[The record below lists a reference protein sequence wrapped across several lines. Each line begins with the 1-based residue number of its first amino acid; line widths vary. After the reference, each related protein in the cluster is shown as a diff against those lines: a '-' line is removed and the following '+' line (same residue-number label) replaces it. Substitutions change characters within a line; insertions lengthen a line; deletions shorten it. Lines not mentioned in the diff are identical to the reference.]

1 MTGMNEAATRE
12 VEPMRRMRNGEE
24 IAAALAALVA
34 ADPALVPVAEKAG
47 PLPERAMPEGFAGLC
62 EVIAG
67 QMISKQAAAAIFA
80 RLKAACQPLTAE
92 SFLTLDPETLAKI
105 GLTRAKQK
113 SLTGLATAVAGGEL
127 ELSSIGT
134 LESQAAI
141 NRLTRFSGVGQWTA
155 EVYLLFS
162 CGHPDI
168 FPAGDLAL
176 RAAFAHAFEHAERPE
191 IPALRKN
198 AARWSPH
205 RSAAARLFW
214 AYYAAEMKRD
224 VLPVG

>member
-1 MTGMNEAATRE
+1 MK
-12 VEPMRRMRNGEE
+12 PLRNGETL
-24 IAAALAALVA
+24 AAALDALVNV
-34 ADPALVPVAEKAG
+34 DPSLRPIAERTG
-47 PLPERAMPEGFAGLC
+47 PLPLRAMPEGFAGLC
-62 EVIAG
+62 EVVTG
-67 QMISKQAAAAIFA
+67 QLISKQAAASIFA
-80 RLKAACQPLTAE
+80 RLQTACQPLTAKN
-92 SFLTLDPETLAKI
+92 FLAMPPEALARV

-113 SLTGLATAVAGGEL
+113 ALLGLAQAIAD
-127 ELSSIGT
+127 GT
-134 LESQAAI
+134 LELENIGALESHDAI
-141 NRLTRFSGVGQWTA
+141 SRLTGFSGVGPWTA

-176 RAAFAHAFEHAERPE
+176 RAAFAHAFDLAERPD
-191 IPALRKN
+191 IRALQTH
-198 AARWSPH
+198 ASRWRPH